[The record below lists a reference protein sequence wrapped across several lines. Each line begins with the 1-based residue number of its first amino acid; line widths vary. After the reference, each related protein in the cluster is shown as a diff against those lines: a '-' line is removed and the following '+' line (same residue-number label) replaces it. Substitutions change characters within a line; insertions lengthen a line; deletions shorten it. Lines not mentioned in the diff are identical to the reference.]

1 LHQKPITAANFKVEQ
16 MNSAMSD
23 NIYWKECTSGSDS
36 SIKDLS
42 KFNPNEFE
50 TCQDAFVNFLAGKY
64 GVTGD
69 LLYYVICDVMVPDHL
84 ELDEILRCHWK
95 ELPMRWIR

>member
-1 LHQKPITAANFKVEQ
+1 MVEQ

-23 NIYWKECTSGSDS
+23 KLYQKECASGLDLL
-36 SIKDLS
+36 IKDLS

-64 GVTGD
+64 GVTGEP
-69 LLYYVICDVMVPDHL
+69 LCYVICDVTAPDEL
-84 ELDEILRCHWK
+84 ESAICIKCLWPD
-95 ELPMRWIR
+95 ELPMR